1 MAAQKLAD
9 TGHTRP
15 RRSGTGVT
23 SEPAPAIQRVQN
35 LLTHRLATRV
45 QVNHSEKKGQ
55 IQIEYYGTDDLNRI
69 LDLLGVAED

>member
-1 MAAQKLAD
+1 
-9 TGHTRP
+9 
-15 RRSGTGVT
+15 
-23 SEPAPAIQRVQN
+23 VQN

-45 QVNHSEKKGQ
+45 QLSHSEKKGH

>member
-9 TGHTRP
+9 TGIARP
-15 RRSGTGVT
+15 RRSGRGISTD
-23 SEPAPAIQRVQN
+23 PAPAIHRVQN

-45 QVNHSEKKGQ
+45 QVSHSEKKGH

-69 LDLLGVAED
+69 LDLLGIVED